1 MKTVLMSM
9 ALATALAAGPAMA
22 ESKLYTDEN
31 GQKIVCTEQTTTS
44 GGGKDRHVL
53 GTVAGGVV
61 GGVVG
66 NQIGGGS
73 GNKIATAAGA
83 VGGAVAGNKI
93 AKEHAEN
100 KQDTPTTTTC
110 QPVE

>member
-1 MKTVLMSM
+1 MKIALMSM
-9 ALATALAAGPAMA
+9 ALAAAAMAGPVLA
-22 ESKLYTDEN
+22 ESKIYTDEN
-31 GQKIVCTEQTTTS
+31 GQKIVCTEQTSTT
-44 GGGKDRHVL
+44 GGKDRHVL

-83 VGGAVAGNKI
+83 VGGAVAGNQI

-100 KQDTPTTTTC
+100 QEQAQTTTTC